1 MQLPISYTKN
11 KTIQGLRYHFFSK
24 KEIKALL
31 IIVNVFAIIA
41 AILFYSNKIRPEPLL
56 LFSCIWMIMMISV
69 WFILPY
75 SIYKQSTTFN
85 ESFILFINES
95 GLRLDNERGYVNWAW
110 NTFSKYFESPNFI
123 HLYFDEKSFFLI
135 PKDNIDNEILEN
147 LRELLKRKIEFN

>member
-75 SIYKQSTTFN
+75 SIYRQSTTFK
-85 ESFILFINES
+85 ESFTLFINES